1 MCPRDD
7 TTNNECS
14 QSAPKL
20 GCHYKFESNFD
31 GICQCQA
38 TESQPLPSR
47 DSSAVFAAFKTDR
60 VTAFSSTDGTQ
71 LWQSAA
77 SLGGA
82 TSSTVSTMVL
92 STDGSTIFGGTLP
105 EVEGVLPLKEM
116 SLRVCVLVF
125 ARLCSAMGTA
135 VLLAGTVLISTLVQA
150 LVLLVCIISSIL
162 VCSGLSMKHATV
174 T

>member
-1 MCPRDD
+1 MAAVSLNDPCVCLRDD

-20 GCHYKFESNFD
+20 GCHYKFKKNFD

-71 LWQSAA
+71 LWQSAT
-77 SLGGA
+77 SLGGE
-82 TSSTVSTMVL
+82 TSSVSTMVL
-92 STDGSTIFGGTLP
+92 STDGSKIFGGTLP
-105 EVEGVLPLKEM
+105 EVEGVLHLNEST
-116 SLRVCVLVF
+116 SLCPCVCAFVLCYGYSS
-125 ARLCSAMGTA
+125 ATGWPGRLF
-135 VLLAGTVLISTLVQA
+135 
-150 LVLLVCIISSIL
+150 
-162 VCSGLSMKHATV
+162 
-174 T
+174 